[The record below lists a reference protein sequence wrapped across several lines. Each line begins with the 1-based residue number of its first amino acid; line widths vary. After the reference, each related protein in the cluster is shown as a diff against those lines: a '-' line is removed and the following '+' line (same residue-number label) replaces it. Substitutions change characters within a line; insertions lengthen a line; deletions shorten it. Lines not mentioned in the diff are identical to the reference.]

1 MRSRRTTAEDQA
13 APCAAAPAPVFDA
26 PFLDAFAQLVRWRR
40 DIRAFRP
47 DPVPAQVLRACMEL
61 AHMAPSVGL
70 SQPWRF
76 VQVEDPARRARIIAS
91 FERANAAALAATAE
105 ADRAAYARLK
115 LEGLRE
121 APVQMA
127 VFCDEE
133 TPQGR
138 RLGAHSMPQTRAY
151 STVCAIHT
159 LWLALRARGLGLGWV
174 SILEPEEVH
183 AACDAPPS
191 WRFVAWL
198 CIGWPAPPAH
208 DTPELERAGWE
219 ARTPVEKVWKT
230 L

>member
-1 MRSRRTTAEDQA
+1 MTDHGL
-13 APCAAAPAPVFDA
+13 PPAFD
-26 PFLDAFAQLVRWRR
+26 DAFRTAFATLLRWRR

-47 DPVPAQVLRACMEL
+47 DPVPRATLRACMEL

-76 VQVEDPARRARIIAS
+76 IEVRDAARQARVIAS

-105 ADRAAYARLK
+105 TDKAAYARLK

-127 VFCDEE
+127 VFCDEG
-133 TPQGR
+133 TLQGR
-138 RLGAHSMPQTRAY
+138 GLGARSMPETRAY
-151 STVCAIHT
+151 STVCAIHG
-159 LWLALRARGLGLGWV
+159 LWLALRAHGLGLGWV
-174 SILEPEEVH
+174 SILEPEEVC
-183 AACDAPPS
+183 AACEAPEA
-191 WRFVAWL
+191 WRFIAWL
-198 CIGWPAPPAH
+198 CIGWPEMAES
-208 DTPELERAGWE
+208 DTPELEQAGWE